1 MRGTRLRTGT
11 LRMLALAA
19 MACVVL
25 ACVVLAAST
34 GVAAAVA
41 RASAAAPERTPAP
54 AAPAADGIHFSFHTV
69 PYALRDLPQSQRQF
83 YGSGAL
89 SRVDNGVHDDQGVR
103 MRRVGGVLYDFPR
116 GQATYGLLNLSAY
129 RVTHDDFFLQ
139 RALAQAQRLV
149 SNRVV
154 SGDAWFCPNPNHY
167 YRHGLHDEPLSPPWY
182 SALSQ
187 GRALLFFSR
196 LAQVTGDQEWRDAAD
211 HLFAAFLIKGP
222 TSGPYVTMV
231 DGHGY
236 YWLQEWPWAGMKPDD
251 TFNGHNSAAFGIFEY
266 WAVTKDPRAQAL
278 FRGAAATS
286 QHYASTF
293 RQPGWMSHYCLAH
306 LIVNPLYHNIHVH
319 QLLGL
324 YSMTGAVAFA
334 RDADLWEADYPYPAT
349 AGTLRVT
356 PGRYTVVRFGSSGA
370 QAGSRKV
377 TVSQALTCHAGA
389 RQRFRGRGIFIRATS
404 GPLSGYWIEEAPGHV
419 YLAGAVIPLDYD
431 PARTLT
437 LAAGRA
443 YTALQLSDSGAVVA
457 RITLPAGA
465 AATLLINRGAV
476 VNGSPSVRLA
486 DGELKGCWIKLQKGV
501 TLR

>member
-1 MRGTRLRTGT
+1 MCGTRLRTGT
-11 LRMLALAA
+11 LWTLALAA
-19 MACVVL
+19 
-25 ACVVLAAST
+25 LAAAS
-34 GVAAAVA
+34 
-41 RASAAAPERTPAP
+41 RSAARRRSRRAG
-54 AAPAADGIHFSFHTV
+54 AATAANGVPFSFRTI

-167 YRHGLHDEPLSPPWY
+167 YRHGLHNEPLSPPWY

-196 LAQVTGDQEWRDAAD
+196 LAQVTGDQEWRDVAD

-231 DGHGY
+231 DSHGY

-251 TFNGHNSAAFGIFEY
+251 TYNGHNSAAFGIFEY

-278 FRGAAATS
+278 FRGAAATT
-286 QHYASTF
+286 QHYASAF

-306 LIVNPLYHNIHVH
+306 RIVNPLYHNIHVH

-370 QAGSRKV
+370 QTGSRTV
-377 TVSQALTCHAGA
+377 TVARTLACHAAA
-389 RQRFRGRGIFIRATS
+389 RQRFRARGIYIRATS
-404 GPLSGYWIEEAPGHV
+404 GPFSGFWIEEAPGHA
-419 YLAGAVIPLDYD
+419 YLTGAVVPLDYD
-431 PARTLT
+431 PARQLT

-443 YTALQLSDSGAVVA
+443 YTALQLGDSGAVVA
-457 RITLPAGA
+457 RTTLPAGA
-465 AATLLINRGAV
+465 ATTLLVNRGAV
-476 VNGSPSVRLA
+476 VNGSPSVRIA
-486 DGELKGCWIKLQKGV
+486 DGRAQGLLDQAAEGRRAALASTCRE
-501 TLR
+501 TP